1 MKIIILVLLIMNLIL
16 ISFGLNELANI
27 KNEIEPLKLF
37 LRLYS
42 EQNNDLKKKIEN
54 IKQDKQLKALSNQ
67 EIQNNI
73 MNQIESDKKKK
84 KMDKRDKD
92 LERNNIKNFINNL
105 DFN

>member
-27 KNEIEPLKLF
+27 KNELDPLKLF

-42 EQNNDLKKKIEN
+42 EQNDDLKKKIED
-54 IKQDKQLKALSNQ
+54 IKEYKKLNALSNQ

-73 MNQIESDKKKK
+73 MNQFQLDKKKK
-84 KMDKRDKD
+84 KMDERDKD
-92 LERNNIKNFINNL
+92 LEKNNIENFINDL
-105 DFN
+105 DFD